1 MKSSIARIRE
11 HPAVSV
17 VNDYRFASSGLFVGL
32 KPGWRD
38 SKTGCHT
45 IFADSLQ
52 AANSALQS
60 LSPCQCSKCT
70 AGPNL

>member
-1 MKSSIARIRE
+1 MRNSIKRIRE
-11 HPAVSV
+11 HPAVAV

-45 IFADSLQ
+45 IFADSVQ
-52 AANSALQS
+52 DANSTLQS
-60 LSPCQCSKCT
+60 LSTCQCAKCT
-70 AGPNL
+70 APNL